1 MTGQFATNVASVAEF
16 ASAGLN
22 RTEIAWVLNIG
33 PYYVDVLARHARVQ
47 VRKSSESKIDHL
59 RHLAARGLTRRQV
72 AQETGI
78 QYGYICRLAKQY
90 GIKFPRQPYTGAE
103 TKVSP
108 RAQEMA
114 ALYKAG
120 NTLQAIG
127 EKFSITR
134 ERVRQILTK
143 HFGMNW
149 ADGGQHFKAEEK
161 RRRFETRRNQKSLA
175 KWGCSWDQY
184 VALRSMRMPTRAFSC
199 QKKNAAERGIAWEL
213 NLWQW
218 WGIWQH
224 SGHWDDRGRG
234 AGYQMCRNGDTGA
247 YAVGNVYIASGITNI
262 QDYWHDVKSGARTRK
277 ASSRQTSTTPEQTKA
292 ALKAAS
298 DRYRKS
304 PKFKLRRKLLLSGFP
319 KAERDAI
326 VAARFSTPSHER
338 AAS

>member
-1 MTGQFATNVASVAEF
+1 MTGQFAANVASVAEF
-16 ASAGLN
+16 AGAGLN

-33 PYYVDVLARHARVQ
+33 PHYVDVLARHARVQ

-59 RHLAARGLTRRQV
+59 RHLAARGLTRRQA

-78 QYGYICRLAKQY
+78 QYQYICRLAKQH

-108 RAQEMA
+108 RGQEMA

-161 RRRFETRRNQKSLA
+161 RRRFEARRDQKSLT
-175 KWGCSWDQY
+175 KWGCSWAQY
-184 VALRSMRMPTRAFSC
+184 VALRSMRTPTRAFSC
-199 QKKNAAERGIAWEL
+199 QKNNAAERGIAWEL

-218 WGIWQH
+218 WSIWQH
-224 SGHWDDRGRG
+224 SGHWDNRGRG

-277 ASSRQTSTTPEQTKA
+277 ISPRQAIATPEHKKAVIKA
-292 ALKAAS
+292 AGE
-298 DRYRKS
+298 RYRKT
-304 PKFKLRRKLLLSGFP
+304 PKYKLRYKLRRQGLP
-319 KAERDAI
+319 KAEINAI
-326 VAARFSTPSHER
+326 VAARFPTPSHEG
-338 AAS
+338 AA

>member
-1 MTGQFATNVASVAEF
+1 MTGQFATNIASVAEF
-16 ASAGLN
+16 AGAGLN

-33 PYYVDVLARHARVQ
+33 PNYVDILARHARVQ

-59 RHLAARGLTRRQV
+59 RNLAARGLTRRQA

-78 QYGYICRLAKQY
+78 QYECICRLAKQY
-90 GIKFPRQPYTGAE
+90 GIEFPRQPYTGAE
-103 TKVSP
+103 TKISP

-114 ALYKAG
+114 ALYKG
-120 NTLQAIG
+120 GQTLKEIG
-127 EKFSITR
+127 DRFSITR
-134 ERVRQILTK
+134 ERVRQVLAK
-143 HFGMNW
+143 HFGMT
-149 ADGGQHFKAEEK
+149 ATDGGQHFKAEEK
-161 RRRFETRRNQKSLA
+161 RRRFEARRDQRSLA
-175 KWGCSWDQY
+175 KWGCGWDQY
-184 VALRSMRMPTRAFSC
+184 VALRRMVKPTRAFAL
-199 QKKNAAERGIAWEL
+199 QRRNAITRGIAWEL

-224 SGHWDDRGRG
+224 SGHWDERGRG

-338 AAS
+338 AA